1 MSIDVIF
8 LSSFF
13 RSVLSSVSV
22 SLCGGLV
29 QGRISEE
36 TFTRSQISFEDFC
49 SNPEMLNH
57 PDLVVK
63 IDNK

>member
-1 MSIDVIF
+1 MCIEYISLSTLSRSLLSNVSI
-8 LSSFF
+8 
-13 RSVLSSVSV
+13 
-22 SLCGGLV
+22 SLCGGLN

-36 TFTRSQISFEDFC
+36 AFTSAQISFGDFC
-49 SNPEMLNH
+49 SNLEMLNH

>member
-1 MSIDVIF
+1 M
-8 LSSFF
+8 
-13 RSVLSSVSV
+13 
-22 SLCGGLV
+22 SLCGGGV
-29 QGRISEE
+29 TQGRISEE
-36 TFTRSQISFEDFC
+36 AFASSQISFGDFC